1 MLDGRMSD
9 RFAVRAS
16 FMKKWLKRS
25 LELKGGEQILHQ
37 NLAPHFRRILEGKR
51 LLLWR
56 EILVELKYPDVAV
69 IDDICTASS

>member
-1 MLDGRMSD
+1 MSD